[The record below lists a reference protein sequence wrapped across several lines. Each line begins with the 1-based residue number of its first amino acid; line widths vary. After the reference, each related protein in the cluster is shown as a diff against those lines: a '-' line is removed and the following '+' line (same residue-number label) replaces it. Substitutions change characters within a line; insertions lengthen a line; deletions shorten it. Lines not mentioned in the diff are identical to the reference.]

1 MTPNDSKLSTE
12 SRSSYDKYLM
22 HGSHCT
28 RLGYFSC
35 SSLLISTSITA
46 KLMMRHAAETAAGN
60 VSWLPAVQS
69 DVHQWLYTR
78 LGVDRSPATEPNVKC
93 TYSTMTRL
101 WLHRLF
107 VWSNSLTGPPTTG
120 SAAGLSVPRPGG
132 RRRHRDA
139 ESWYSLLDALNC
151 CLLNIISRADLIAM
165 MTIIQ
170 NTSTCCLFLSRTL
183 SSDTTAGTALRVFK
197 IARYPDAANSHAVR
211 A

>member
-1 MTPNDSKLSTE
+1 MTPNWAPRVALRMINISCMDHIALASVTFLV
-12 SRSSYDKYLM
+12 LA
-22 HGSHCT
+22 
-28 RLGYFSC
+28 C
-35 SSLLISTSITA
+35 SS
-46 KLMMRHAAETAAGN
+46 RHLSQLN
-60 VSWLPAVQS
+60 WWYDMLQRQQPAMFPDCQQCTVQS